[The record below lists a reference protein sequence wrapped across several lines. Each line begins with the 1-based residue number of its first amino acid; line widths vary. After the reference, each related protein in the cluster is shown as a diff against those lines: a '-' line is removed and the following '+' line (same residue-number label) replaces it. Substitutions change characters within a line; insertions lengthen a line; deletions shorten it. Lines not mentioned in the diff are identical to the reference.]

1 MTDTLDTLTV
11 ADVERQKLQR
21 HFGRFDIL
29 FFLICTIVGV
39 DTIAT
44 VAQGGGEAFTWMM
57 IFAVVFFIPQAL
69 LFAELGA
76 AFPQEG
82 GPYYWTRL
90 AFGHLAGAVNNFLY
104 WITNPVWIG
113 GTLAISCIGAIEVFF
128 NQGNTVPT
136 AVFYVIALTFVWLSI
151 IAAITSFSVGKWL
164 PTAGAFARFL
174 LLAMFILT
182 VIVFAAKH
190 GVHGLG
196 AASYSPTAGG
206 FVLLVGVL
214 LFNFVGFELPNS
226 AGEEMT
232 NPQRDVPFGIARS
245 AVASVVLY
253 ALPVVGILIV
263 LPASAITNFSG
274 FVSAIQ
280 TVFTVYGGHVAAN
293 GTATLTGGGLVLG
306 DACAVLFI
314 VCLLTSGATWIMG
327 SDRALAV
334 SCYDGAG
341 PRVLGVIN
349 ARFGTPVRVNVFSGI
364 VATIV
369 VVLAQQITSGDA
381 AKYFNAVLGVTI
393 STTLISYLLIYPAL
407 WKLRR
412 SHPDTPRPFK
422 MPAYRPLTVLLMI
435 LVAVASV
442 QLIAP
447 GLGRSWFGP
456 DFIPSDWQY
465 SERFTYLWTEL
476 VPVLCFVAIGTLFW
490 RLGRRVWG
498 RRRRTELGGELGARG
513 DTQLAEDVLDVRV
526 DRALGDAEV
535 LRDVAVGHP
544 LADQLRD
551 RGLRQGDEGLPAR
564 PLYQERGRG
573 PPDQQKLANSRSQSP
588 HLPRSQRQPEGR

>member
-1 MTDTLDTLTV
+1 MT
-11 ADVERQKLQR
+11 AAAAVERQKLQR

-44 VAQGGGEAFTWMM
+44 VAQGGGQAFTWMM
-57 IFAVVFFIPQAL
+57 VFAVVFFVPQAL
-69 LFAELGA
+69 LFAELGS

-82 GPYYWTRL
+82 GPYFWTRL

-113 GTLAISCIGAIEVFF
+113 GSLTITCITAVEVFF
-128 NQGNTVPT
+128 NHGASVST
-136 AVFYVIALTFVWLSI
+136 AVWFLIALVFVWLSI
-151 IAAITSFSVGKWL
+151 VAAITSFSVGKWL
-164 PTAGAFARFL
+164 PTAGAIARFVVL
-174 LLAMFILT
+174 GLFTIS
-182 VIVFAAKH
+182 VISYALKH
-190 GVHGLG
+190 GAHGLG
-196 AASYSPTAGG
+196 ASDYKPSESG

-232 NPQRDVPFGIARS
+232 NPQRDVPFAIARS
-245 AVASVVLY
+245 GVASVVLY
-253 ALPVVGILIV
+253 ALPVIGILVV

-274 FVSAIQ
+274 FASAIQ

-293 GTATLTGGGLVLG
+293 GTATLSGAGLVLG
-306 DACAVLFI
+306 DTRAILFI

-341 PRVLGVIN
+341 PRMLGVIN
-349 ARFGTPVRVNVFSGI
+349 ARFGTPVRVNVFSGV
-364 VATIV
+364 VASIV
-369 VVLAQQITSGDA
+369 VVLAQQITSGNA
-381 AKYFNAVLGVTI
+381 AKYFDAVLGVTI

-435 LVAVASV
+435 LVAIASV

-447 GLGRSWFGP
+447 RLGKSWFGT
-456 DFIPSDWQY
+456 DFIPSNWTY
-465 SERFTYLWTEL
+465 AERYTYLWTEL
-476 VPVLCFVAIGTLFW
+476 LPVLAFVAVGVLFW
-490 RLGRRVWG
+490 WLGRR
-498 RRRRTELGGELGARG
+498 T
-513 DTQLAEDVLDVRV
+513 
-526 DRALGDAEV
+526 RAQAADA
-535 LRDVAVGHP
+535 A
-544 LADQLRD
+544 
-551 RGLRQGDEGLPAR
+551 PASA
-564 PLYQERGRG
+564 Q
-573 PPDQQKLANSRSQSP
+573 AS
-588 HLPRSQRQPEGR
+588 

>member
-1 MTDTLDTLTV
+1 MRGASRMTTLDTLTV

-44 VAQGGGEAFTWMM
+44 VAQGGGD
-57 IFAVVFFIPQAL
+57 
-69 LFAELGA
+69 

-136 AVFYVIALTFVWLSI
+136 AVFYVVAVAFVWLSI

-164 PTAGAFARFL
+164 PTAGAFARFVL
-174 LLAMFILT
+174 LGLFIIT
-182 VIVFAAKH
+182 VIIYAVRH
-190 GVHGLG
+190 GAHGLG
-196 AASYSPTAGG
+196 ASSYSPSAGG

-232 NPQRDVPFGIARS
+232 NPQRDVPFAIARS
-245 AVASVVLY
+245 GAASVVLY
-253 ALPVVGILIV
+253 ALPVIGILIV
-263 LPASAITNFSG
+263 LPSTAITNFSG

-280 TVFTVYGGHVAAN
+280 GVFTVYGGHVAAN
-293 GTATLTGGGLVLG
+293 GTATLSGAGLILG
-306 DACAVLFI
+306 DGCALLFI
-314 VCLLTSGATWIMG
+314 LCLLTSGATWIMG

-334 SCYDGAG
+334 SCYDGSG

-349 ARFGTPVRVNVFSGI
+349 ARFGTPVRVNVFSGV
-364 VATIV
+364 VASV
-369 VVLAQQITSGDA
+369 VVILAQQITSGNA
-381 AKYFNAVLGVTI
+381 AKYFDAVLGVTI

-412 SHPDTPRPFK
+412 SHPDTPRPFR
-422 MPAYRPLTVLLMI
+422 MPAYRPLTVLLMV
-435 LVAVASV
+435 LVAIASV

-447 GLGRSWFGP
+447 GLGKSWDGP
-456 DFIPSDWQY
+456 
-465 SERFTYLWTEL
+465 
-476 VPVLCFVAIGTLFW
+476 
-490 RLGRRVWG
+490 GRA
-498 RRRRTELGGELGARG
+498 RRRAGRARRCP
-513 DTQLAEDVLDVRV
+513 ACR
-526 DRALGDAEV
+526 RCALGERPRCAW
-535 LRDVAVGHP
+535 RCRAAARCHGWTSP
-544 LADQLRD
+544 R
-551 RGLRQGDEGLPAR
+551 RPA
-564 PLYQERGRG
+564 
-573 PPDQQKLANSRSQSP
+573 
-588 HLPRSQRQPEGR
+588 PRSAVPGRSAVLAGAGRAQPPAARRCPRPRA

>member
-1 MTDTLDTLTV
+1 MTDTLAPVTV
-11 ADVERQKLQR
+11 ADVERQKLQK

-29 FFLICTIVGV
+29 FFLVCTIVGV

-44 VAQGGGEAFTWMM
+44 VAGGGGEAFTWMM

-69 LFAELGA
+69 LFSELGT

-113 GTLAISCIGAIEVFF
+113 GTLAISCIGAVEVFF
-128 NQGNTVPT
+128 NHGNTVPT
-136 AVFYVIALTFVWLSI
+136 AVFYVITLAFVWVSI
-151 IAAITSFSVGKWL
+151 VAAITSFSVGKWV
-164 PTAGAFARFL
+164 PTAGAFARFI
-174 LLAMFILT
+174 LLALFMIT
-182 VIVFAAKH
+182 VIIFAIKH
-190 GVHGLG
+190 GAHGLG

-206 FVLLVGVL
+206 FVLLIGVL

-245 AVASVVLY
+245 TVASVLLY

-263 LPASAITNFSG
+263 LPSSAVTNFSG
-274 FVSAIQ
+274 FASAIQ
-280 TVFTVYGGHVAAN
+280 SVFTVYGGHVAAD
-293 GTATLTGGGLVLG
+293 GTATLTGAGLVLG
-306 DACAVLFI
+306 DFSVLLFI
-314 VCLLTSGATWIMG
+314 LCLVTSAATWIMG

-349 ARFGTPVRVNVFSGI
+349 ARFGTPVRVNVFSGV

-369 VVLAQQITSGDA
+369 VILAQQITSGNA

-393 STTLISYLLIYPAL
+393 STTLISYLFIYPSL

-422 MPAYRPLTVLLMI
+422 MPWHRPLTVLLMI
-435 LVAVASV
+435 LVAVATV

-447 GLGRSWFGP
+447 GLGDHWFGP
-456 DFIPSDWQY
+456 DFIPSDWKY

-476 VPVLCFVAIGTLFW
+476 TPVLCFIVIGVLFW
-490 RLGRRVWG
+490 WMGRRV
-498 RRRRTELGGELGARG
+498 RAQAARAEAAADLGTAPS
-513 DTQLAEDVLDVRV
+513 D
-526 DRALGDAEV
+526 
-535 LRDVAVGHP
+535 
-544 LADQLRD
+544 
-551 RGLRQGDEGLPAR
+551 
-564 PLYQERGRG
+564 
-573 PPDQQKLANSRSQSP
+573 
-588 HLPRSQRQPEGR
+588 